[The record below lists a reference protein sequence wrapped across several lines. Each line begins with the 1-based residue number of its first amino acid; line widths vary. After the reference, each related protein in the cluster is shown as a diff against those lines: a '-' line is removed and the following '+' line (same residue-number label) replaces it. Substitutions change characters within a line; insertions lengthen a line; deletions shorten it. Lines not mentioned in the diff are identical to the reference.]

1 MLIVDIDSGNA
12 VEWVRFEHTIDEL
25 YDVAVLPRV
34 RAAEAIG
41 FKSDDIKREITVEQT

>member
-1 MLIVDIDSGNA
+1 VLVVDIDSGNIL
-12 VEWVRFEHTIDEL
+12 EWLRFEHTIGEL

-41 FKSDDIKREITVEQT
+41 FKSDDIEREVTIEQT